1 MLSTKSIAHVSTRR
15 PWITV
20 GAWIAVV
27 VVAMGLIA
35 TMLGEEL
42 KTNAGLT
49 SEPES
54 IEAQRLIR
62 ERFAT
67 SGPRLA
73 AGSLVMFQQMGFG
86 LAVAVLL
93 DADGGRRGLHL
104 RLGGV
109 PGRRKNR
116 RRGES
121 CAAASEQ
128 YGCQQSVEKGEDLT
142 HFGGMFGARVA
153 VFQQQTCSPL

>member
-35 TMLGEEL
+35 TMLGEGL

-86 LAVAVLL
+86 LAGAVFIDATLVQLVLVPASMKLL
-93 DADGGRRGLHL
+93 GTRNRYFPSWLHWL
-104 RLGGV
+104 PDLSEARSL
-109 PGRRKNR
+109 
-116 RRGES
+116 E
-121 CAAASEQ
+121 AEAAS
-128 YGCQQSVEKGEDLT
+128 D
-142 HFGGMFGARVA
+142 
-153 VFQQQTCSPL
+153 

>member
-1 MLSTKSIAHVSTRR
+1 VIG
-15 PWITV
+15 

-62 ERFAT
+62 ERFA
-67 SGPRLA
+67 

-86 LAVAVLL
+86 LAGSVLINATL
-93 DADGGRRGLHL
+93 VRSVLVPASMKLLGTRNWYFPSWLHWL
-104 RLGGV
+104 PDLSEARSL
-109 PGRRKNR
+109 
-116 RRGES
+116 E
-121 CAAASEQ
+121 AEAAS
-128 YGCQQSVEKGEDLT
+128 D
-142 HFGGMFGARVA
+142 
-153 VFQQQTCSPL
+153 

>member
-1 MLSTKSIAHVSTRR
+1 MLSTKSIARVSTRR

-42 KTNAGLT
+42 ETNAGLT

-67 SGPRLA
+67 SGPRFA

-86 LAVAVLL
+86 LAVAVLIDPTRVRSVL
-93 DADGGRRGLHL
+93 VPASMKLLGTRNWYFPSWLHWL
-104 RLGGV
+104 PDLSEARSL
-109 PGRRKNR
+109 
-116 RRGES
+116 E
-121 CAAASEQ
+121 AEAAS
-128 YGCQQSVEKGEDLT
+128 D
-142 HFGGMFGARVA
+142 
-153 VFQQQTCSPL
+153 

>member
-49 SEPES
+49 SGPES

-86 LAVAVLL
+86 LAGEVFIDATLVQLVLVPASMKL
-93 DADGGRRGLHL
+93 LGTRNRYFPSWLHWL
-104 RLGGV
+104 PDLSEARSL
-109 PGRRKNR
+109 
-116 RRGES
+116 E
-121 CAAASEQ
+121 AEAAS
-128 YGCQQSVEKGEDLT
+128 D
-142 HFGGMFGARVA
+142 
-153 VFQQQTCSPL
+153 

>member
-86 LAVAVLL
+86 LAGAVFIDATLVQLVLVPASMKLL
-93 DADGGRRGLHL
+93 GTRNRYFPSWLHWL
-104 RLGGV
+104 PDLSEARSL
-109 PGRRKNR
+109 
-116 RRGES
+116 E
-121 CAAASEQ
+121 AEAAS
-128 YGCQQSVEKGEDLT
+128 D
-142 HFGGMFGARVA
+142 
-153 VFQQQTCSPL
+153 